1 MTRRRDV
8 TDERDGGSLDRRWQ
22 QPAQRPQ
29 ALFRRSAQQT
39 HHLRPVQTC
48 ADLPQSW
55 STEDEKAS
63 SFFLLESTSIPQKN
77 DVVALYLVTQAR
89 K

>member
-1 MTRRRDV
+1 MATA
-8 TDERDGGSLDRRWQ
+8 GQAAPGPF
-22 QPAQRPQ
+22 PAICAADSPF
-29 ALFRRSAQQT
+29 ASS
-39 HHLRPVQTC
+39 